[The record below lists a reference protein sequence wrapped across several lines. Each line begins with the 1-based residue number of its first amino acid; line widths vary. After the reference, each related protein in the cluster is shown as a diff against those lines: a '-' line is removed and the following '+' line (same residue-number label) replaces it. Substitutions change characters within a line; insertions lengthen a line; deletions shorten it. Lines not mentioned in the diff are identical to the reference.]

1 MNLNAVH
8 PLSSLALFVHSYVES
23 DLDKNEYD
31 MVIENLVN
39 LVDPELVE
47 SDEDDNENEN
57 DQQNTD
63 TENDQENE
71 VTHDNWLLDSIF
83 SLKCVIDWF

>member
-1 MNLNAVH
+1 MNLNVVH

-47 SDEDDNENEN
+47 SD
-57 DQQNTD
+57 
-63 TENDQENE
+63 
-71 VTHDNWLLDSIF
+71 
-83 SLKCVIDWF
+83 

>member
-1 MNLNAVH
+1 
-8 PLSSLALFVHSYVES
+8 
-23 DLDKNEYD
+23 

-71 VTHDNWLLDSIF
+71 VTYDM
-83 SLKCVIDWF
+83 

>member
-31 MVIENLVN
+31 MDMVIENLVN
-39 LVDPELVE
+39 LVEPELVE
-47 SDEDDNENEN
+47 SD
-57 DQQNTD
+57 
-63 TENDQENE
+63 
-71 VTHDNWLLDSIF
+71 
-83 SLKCVIDWF
+83 